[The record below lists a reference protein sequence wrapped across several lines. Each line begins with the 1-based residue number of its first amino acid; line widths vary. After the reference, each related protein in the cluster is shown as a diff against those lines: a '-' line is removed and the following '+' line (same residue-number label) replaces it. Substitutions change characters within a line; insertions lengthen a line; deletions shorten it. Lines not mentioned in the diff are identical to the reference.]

1 MPEAVIPALPADVA
15 QPTGFLHTLLTMSLT
30 AVAVLRPLYAE
41 DGKTIRDFA
50 WAYLNSA
57 GQRMLGQPERPSASL
72 LTLFPTAQA
81 DGVFEVC
88 CQAFETNES
97 QRNQTNY
104 QADGLDGYFLLV
116 AQRYEDLLVVNFTD
130 TNEQPRSAA
139 EGALRESQA
148 REQAARAEAERQR
161 GELERVFE
169 QAPLAIAVYR
179 GPAYTIELA
188 NATVARLWGR
198 TRAQLLGKGLFEALP
213 EVAGMGYEEL
223 LDGVMATGV
232 PYVAHAMEAQ
242 HERNG
247 QLETVYWDFVYVP
260 LSEADGRIS
269 GAMVV
274 ATEATA
280 QVLARQQLQQLNEE
294 LELRVTARSA
304 EARAAQYEAEQ
315 QREQL
320 RVQQGLLSQI
330 LGQVP
335 AGVATLSG
343 PQHRYSFFNEPY
355 QSIAA
360 GRAAL
365 GLTVSEVFPELVEQ
379 GIIQLLDQVYHTGQP
394 FLGTDIALMLHDPTT
409 GQAEPRYVDFTYQP
423 LLDGQ
428 QRPQGILIFVL
439 DVTEKMRARKQ
450 AETLQAAMIGVLQ
463 RQGQERENVYQLFE
477 QAPAAICL
485 LREPDHRIDYHN
497 PAYQALFPGK
507 GLRGHTLAELQTDNP
522 ALVTLLDG
530 IYRGEPTQFQP
541 EVLVRVPQPD
551 GQPPRLCYFDF
562 TYQAYREQDKIA
574 GVSIFGFDVTERR
587 LAREQVQNLN
597 HELATINAQLTA
609 TNAEVQQSNA
619 RLRRTN
625 TDLDTFVY
633 AASHDLK
640 APIAN
645 IEGLLEALREYLPT
659 DAQEPMV
666 PRLVGMMEGAITRFQ
681 QTVAHL
687 TDVSH
692 LQDEGAS
699 PSEAIDLA
707 LVLENVRL
715 DLLPLLE
722 STQAELVLDLAEC
735 PPVLFSTKSLR
746 SVLFNLLSNA
756 VKYRAPDRRPQ
767 VQVRTECTAT
777 HLVLAVQDNGL
788 GLDATQQ
795 TQLFTMFRRLHTHI
809 EGSGVGLYLIKR
821 TLENAGGTIAVRS
834 QPGVGSTFT
843 VTIPRA

>member
-1 MPEAVIPALPADVA
+1 MSDAVALALPADVA

-30 AVAVLRPLYAE
+30 AVAALRPLYE
-41 DGKTIRDFA
+41 KDGKTIRDFA
-50 WAYLNSA
+50 WAYLNPA
-57 GQRMLGQPERPSASL
+57 GQRMLGQPERPIASL
-72 LTLFPTAQA
+72 LTLFPAAQA

-88 CQAFETNES
+88 CQAFETNEPR
-97 QRNQTNY
+97 RNQTNY

-130 TNEQPRSAA
+130 TNEQPRSAT
-139 EGALRESQA
+139 EKALRESQA

-188 NATVARLWGR
+188 NPTVARLWGR

-232 PYVAHAMEAQ
+232 PHVAHGMEAQ

-294 LELRVTARSA
+294 LELRVAARSA
-304 EARAAQYEAEQ
+304 EARAAQHEAEQ

-343 PQHRYSFFNEPY
+343 PQHQYSFFNEPY
-355 QSIAA
+355 QGIAA

-379 GIIQLLDQVYHTGQP
+379 GIISLLDQVYHTGQP

-450 AETLQAAMIGVLQ
+450 AETLQAAMLGVLQ

-522 ALVTLLDG
+522 ALVTMLDG
-530 IYRGEPTQFQP
+530 IYQGKPTQFQP
-541 EVLVRVPQPD
+541 EVLVRVPQPG

-562 TYQAYREQDKIA
+562 TYQAYREQGAIA

-587 LAREQVQNLN
+587 RARAQVQNLN
-597 HELATINAQLTA
+597 QELAAINAQLTA

-659 DAQEPMV
+659 EAQEPMV

-687 TDVSH
+687 TDISH
-692 LQDEGAS
+692 LQDEGTS
-699 PSEAIDLA
+699 PPEAIDLA
-707 LVLENVRL
+707 TVLENVRL

-735 PPVLFSTKSLR
+735 PPVLFSTKNLR

-756 VKYRAPDRRPQ
+756 VKYRAPDRLPR
-767 VQVRTECTAT
+767 VRVHTECTAT

-795 TQLFTMFRRLHTHI
+795 TQLFTMFRRLHTHV